1 VLSSRIVAVSSIV
14 LLAIVGGCS
23 SNPDAPSPTPSPAPG
38 SSSSVTIPMGAS
50 TLGNQAYA
58 PDDVNVAIG
67 ETVTWVNA
75 DSVPH
80 TSTSDATGWDSGTV
94 GPGGRFSRAFQTA
107 GTFKYHCTIH
117 PGMIGSVVVR

>member
-1 VLSSRIVAVSSIV
+1 MLSSRIVVVSSIV
-14 LLAIVGGCS
+14 LLAIAGGCS
-23 SNPDAPSPTPSPAPG
+23 SNPDAPSPAPSPAPG
-38 SSSSVTIPMGAS
+38 SSSVTIPMGAS
-50 TLGNQAYA
+50 TLGNRAYA
-58 PDDVNVAIG
+58 PDDVNVAVG

-94 GPGGRFSRAFQTA
+94 GAGGRFSFAFQSA